1 MMLLNTLFRPTRLS
15 GYSGIV
21 CRCLILASS
30 LVITV
35 THATPASTFTT
46 YLNRG
51 ELFNITKSHF
61 GPDALAQ
68 VQNIVMENTGRR
80 SSSNSPYDDSFES
93 LDTRS
98 TLMRVFRH
106 LWKTAD
112 ENNTTDKFGLFLAE
126 LNRKPVIRG
135 FTRTS
140 RFSGCVLVSVEIHPE
155 GGNQYMLMQYK
166 AHQFPGCSS
175 TYGKSFKSSTRFI
188 LR

>member
-1 MMLLNTLFRPTRLS
+1 MVLLSTRFLPSSLS
-15 GYSGIV
+15 NFTGVVYPL
-21 CRCLILASS
+21 LILTSF

-35 THATPASTFTT
+35 SHATAPSTFTT

-51 ELFNITKSHF
+51 ELFNLTKSHF
-61 GPDALAQ
+61 GPDALVQ

-80 SSSNSPYDDSFES
+80 SSSNNIYGDSFES
-93 LDTRS
+93 LDNRS

-112 ENNTTDKFGLFLAE
+112 ENNMSDKFGLFLAE

-135 FTRTS
+135 FTRTP
-140 RFSGCVLVSVEIHPE
+140 RFSGCVLVSVEIQPE
-155 GGNQYMLMQYK
+155 GDNQYMLMKYK
-166 AHQFPGCSS
+166 AHQFPGCNS
-175 TYGKSFKSSTRFI
+175 TYGKSFKTSTRFI